1 MKKIKY
7 SIFIFLVFSIFT
19 SCYKEYLEPVPKT
32 SISDLVA
39 FDTRDRILQQVTG
52 LYVPIK
58 SGQYLGGRYQVYNDI
73 RGGNFL
79 NLRENGV
86 TNFETWKIN
95 TSESTNEVINLWTQV
110 YSAINRINVF
120 LEGLEANQSK
130 AVPSLISQDEFNQF
144 KGEALALRGM
154 AYFHLSILYARPF
167 NQAKTRANSIPGMVL
182 RLTAQRSAADNA
194 KERATVEE
202 TFNQIVKDLVEAES
216 LLSGTIPTNAVIR
229 VTRMNRNTVNALLT
243 RVYLHMDNWPGV
255 ISAGNKIVSGAAPF
269 SGTGGVPALATTF
282 ESIFRAPY
290 TSSEAIFSIPNNP
303 TELPGTQNQ
312 LGHYFS
318 GRTQTGNL
326 EYPIFTAGPL
336 WSNLVAFPATD
347 SRRLLTT
354 TAEFPTGSG
363 TFYRFIDKYTLFPHT
378 DWSPVIRYA
387 EVLLNVAEAEARSTN
402 SVSARAIALLNAVYR
417 RSNPTSAGYTQAD
430 FPSVDAFVNRLLEE
444 RSMEFLGEGIQN
456 MDLMRRVLP
465 LPAKTGVDAFPPSS
479 VFYIWPIPNNERN
492 TNELCVQNEPF

>member
-1 MKKIKY
+1 MKNMKY
-7 SIFIFLVFSIFT
+7 IILVFLGLSILT

-39 FDTRDRILQQVTG
+39 FDTRDRIVQQVAG

-86 TNFETWKIN
+86 TGLETWKIN
-95 TSESTNEVINLWTQV
+95 TAEATNEVINLWTQV
-110 YSAINRINVF
+110 YFAINRINVF
-120 LEGLEANQSK
+120 LEDLESNK
-130 AVPSLISQDEFNQF
+130 AKIVPSLITQDEFNQF

-167 NQAKTRANSIPGMVL
+167 NQAKTRPNTIPGLVL
-182 RLTAQRSAADNA
+182 RLTGQKSAADNA
-194 KERATVEE
+194 KERATVEA
-202 TFNQIVKDLVEAES
+202 TFNQIVKDLVDAES
-216 LLSGTIPTNAVIR
+216 LLPATIPTNAVVR
-229 VTRMNRNTVNALLT
+229 VTRMNKNTVNALLT

-255 ISAGNKIVSGAAPF
+255 ISAGNKIVTGGAPF
-269 SGTGGVPALATTF
+269 TGPGGLPALATTF

-290 TSSEAIFSIPNNP
+290 TSAEAIFSIPNNA

-318 GRTQTGNL
+318 GRANTGNL

-336 WSNLVAFPATD
+336 WSNLTAFPATD
-347 SRRLLTT
+347 ARRTLTT

-363 TFYRFIDKYTLFPHT
+363 ISFRFIDKYTLFPHT

-387 EVLLNVAEAEARSTN
+387 EVLLNLAEAEARSTN
-402 SVSARAIALLNAVYR
+402 SVSARAVDLLNAVYK
-417 RSNPTSAGYTQAD
+417 RSNPTAPNFTQAN
-430 FPSVDAFVNRLLEE
+430 FPNVAAFVNRLVEE
-444 RSMEFLGEGIQN
+444 RNMEFLGEGIRN
-456 MDLMRRVLP
+456 MDLMRLVLP

-479 VFYIWPIPNNERN
+479 VFYIWPIPNSERN
-492 TNELCVQNEPF
+492 TNELCKQNEPF